1 MNYIQSCDNITDL
14 PDTLA
19 IQEKNDMF
27 IIDSKDD
34 TIPIFCNN
42 ALLHVIEPSSGPIR
56 IKIPPQCHIQSK
68 SLIVNAGTPTND
80 TYSIKITK
88 QDLNIMPLDI
98 TKWNP
103 FKPLTHST
111 TPTTTEVND
120 YPDSQAEL
128 DEDLDQ
134 LGKDINAQD
143 QPDHSTMELVSI
155 SLISLIFA
163 IGILEALNRFRN
175 YKINKNNANPVYD
188 SDAVRKVSDLEL
200 QVKSQQVQI
209 NAMKGNIL
217 TELTKLL
224 KKDIANQNKQEMINS
239 LDQLLKANEMQ
250 YSHDTNQ
257 DSNETTE

>member
-1 MNYIQSCDNITDL
+1 MKMNYIQSCNNITDL

-56 IKIPPQCHIQSK
+56 IKIPPLCHIQSK
-68 SLIVNAGTPTND
+68 SLIVNTGTPTND

-88 QDLNIMPLDI
+88 KDLNIMPLDI

-111 TPTTTEVND
+111 TPITTELND

-134 LGKDINAQD
+134 LGKDIKLRIN
-143 QPDHSTMELVSI
+143 
-155 SLISLIFA
+155 LIIRQW
-163 IGILEALNRFRN
+163 N
-175 YKINKNNANPVYD
+175 
-188 SDAVRKVSDLEL
+188 
-200 QVKSQQVQI
+200 
-209 NAMKGNIL
+209 
-217 TELTKLL
+217 
-224 KKDIANQNKQEMINS
+224 
-239 LDQLLKANEMQ
+239 
-250 YSHDTNQ
+250 
-257 DSNETTE
+257 